1 MEISITSA
9 PDYNSLKETF
19 NEYALLDPGIKLPN
33 AIIKK

>member
-19 NEYALLDPGIKLPN
+19 NEYDSLENKIKT
-33 AIIKK
+33 IINKED